1 MTEHAPQLDPPAR
14 SSEPSIAALLGE
26 VVADAQTLVR
36 KEIELATA
44 EVKVEINKARD
55 GAISLGIG
63 AAVAGIGGIFLLLM
77 LVHGLVEWF
86 GLSFWLSYLIVGG
99 ILAIVGG
106 IMLYM
111 GLQRLKTV
119 DPMPRE
125 TIDSVRKDVE
135 WIREQSQ

>member
-1 MTEHAPQLDPPAR
+1 MTDYAQSDPSPR
-14 SSEPSIAALLGE
+14 SGDTSIAGLLGE

-44 EVKVEINKARD
+44 EVKGEITKARD
-55 GAISLGIG
+55 GAVSLGIG
-63 AAVAGIGGIFLLLM
+63 SAVAGIGGLFLLLM

-99 ILAIVGG
+99 TLAIVGG
-106 IMLYM
+106 ILLYL
-111 GLQRLKTV
+111 GLQRLKTL

>member
-1 MTEHAPQLDPPAR
+1 MAEHAQSDPSAH
-14 SSEPSIAALLGE
+14 SGDPSIAALLGE

-44 EVKVEINKARD
+44 EVKGEINKARD

-63 AAVAGIGGIFLLLM
+63 GVIAGIGSIFLLLM

-86 GLSFWLSYLIVGG
+86 GLSFWLAYLIVGG
-99 ILAIVGG
+99 VLAIVGG
-106 IMLYM
+106 IMLFL
-111 GLQRLKTV
+111 GLQRLKTL

-125 TIDSVRKDVE
+125 AIDSVRKDVE